1 MALCAGA
8 IGSCR
13 SWEKHV
19 SAAGWT
25 AADILVFGEIVTGA
39 EDTGIRFLE
48 LGGCD
53 VVVGC

>member
-8 IGSCR
+8 FGSCR

-39 EDTGIRFLE
+39 EDTGIRVLE
-48 LGGCD
+48 LGGGD